1 VVRPRRAAAPVLGI
15 LAALPLVAL
24 LSACGSSSA
33 DIRATVTSDADLTK
47 VRPGDLVPFT
57 ATVGNHGPGA
67 ASSVTVR
74 VDLPGGFRYQSTTSI
89 SGTGGATRTQ
99 PSDPPVNSVSPL
111 WGQWTMNQ
119 PGVNAD
125 GSQARAVLT
134 IDFLAKAGGAPGDYT
149 LVPHVFSEGNDEVV
163 GQAAKVHLLA
173 SSDLTMSVAV
183 DESSV
188 KRGDLVHYH
197 VSILNRGS
205 GPAQGVGVLVT
216 LPGGIVFNKTE
227 HLEGN
232 YSRSG
237 PVDPISGALIVYY
250 GGWTLPAANSS
261 RPGALT
267 IVFSAK
273 VLPTALGGRYAVT
286 AQLTDSTGAVLSLGD
301 TAALSVDAPTP
312 TPVPPSPSPSGKA
325 TATPRP
331 TATPLP
337 TRKP

>member
-1 VVRPRRAAAPVLGI
+1 MVRPRRAAAPVLGA
-15 LAALPLVAL
+15 LAVLPLVAL
-24 LSACGSSSA
+24 LSACGSASA
-33 DIRATVTSDADLTK
+33 DMRATVTSDADLSK
-47 VRPGDLVPFT
+47 VRPGDLVPFVV
-57 ATVGNHGPGA
+57 TVGNHGPGA

-89 SGTGGATRTQ
+89 EGSGGATRTQ

-125 GSQARAVLT
+125 GTAARAVLT
-134 IDFLAKAGGAPGDYT
+134 IDFLAKAGGSPGDYT
-149 LVPHVFSEGNDEVV
+149 LVPHVFSEGNDEVA
-163 GQAAKVHLLA
+163 GKEAKVHLLA

-183 DESSV
+183 DQSTV
-188 KRGDLVHYH
+188 KRGDVVRYH

-205 GPAQGVGVLVT
+205 GPAQGVGVLLT
-216 LPGGIVFNKTE
+216 LPGGIVFEKTE

-237 PVDPISGALIVYY
+237 PVDPITGALVVYY
-250 GGWTLPAANSS
+250 GGWTLPPANAS

-267 IVFSAK
+267 IVFTAK
-273 VLPTALGGRYAVT
+273 VLPTALGGHYAVT

-301 TAALSVDAPTP
+301 TATVSVDAPTP
-312 TPVPPSPSPSGKA
+312 TPVPPSPSGKA
-325 TATPRP
+325 TPTSRP

>member
-1 VVRPRRAAAPVLGI
+1 MVRCRRAIAPVLA
-15 LAALPLVAL
+15 LVAAVPLLAL

-47 VRPGDLVPFT
+47 VRPGDLVPFV

-74 VDLPGGFRYQSTTSI
+74 VDLPGSFRYQSTTGI
-89 SGTGGATRTQ
+89 DATGGATRTQ

-111 WGQWTMNQ
+111 WGQWSMNA

-125 GSQARAVLT
+125 GSAAHAVVAIT
-134 IDFLAKAGGAPGDYT
+134 FLAKAGGSPGDYK

-163 GQAAKVHLLA
+163 GQAATVHLLP
-173 SSDLTMSVAV
+173 SSDLTMAIAV
-183 DESSV
+183 DETAV

-237 PVDPISGALIVYY
+237 PVDPINGALIVYY
-250 GGWTLPAANSS
+250 GGWILPAASAS

-273 VLPTALGGRYAVT
+273 VLPTALGGHYAVT

-301 TAALSVDAPTP
+301 TAPVTVDAPTP
-312 TPVPPSPSPSGKA
+312 SPVP
-325 TATPRP
+325 ATPTPKP
-331 TATPLP
+331 TP

>member
-1 VVRPRRAAAPVLGI
+1 MVRPRRAAAPVLGI

-24 LSACGSSSA
+24 LSACGAATA
-33 DIRATVTSDADLTK
+33 DLHATVTSGADLTK
-47 VRPGDLVPFT
+47 VRPGDLVPFVV
-57 ATVGNHGPGA
+57 TVGNHGPGA

-74 VDLPGGFRYQSTTSI
+74 VDLPGGFRYQSTT
-89 SGTGGATRTQ
+89 GTDGSGGATRTQ

-111 WGQWTMNQ
+111 WGQWSMNQ

-125 GSQARAVLT
+125 GTQARAVLT
-134 IDFLAKAGGAPGDYT
+134 IDFLAKAAGSPGDYT
-149 LVPHVFSEGNDEVV
+149 VVPHVFSDGNDEVA
-163 GQAAKVHLLA
+163 GQAAKVTLKP
-173 SSDLTMSVAV
+173 SSDLTMSIAV
-183 DESSV
+183 DESTV
-188 KRGDLVHYH
+188 KRGDVVHYH

-205 GPAQGVGVLVT
+205 GPAQAVGVLVT
-216 LPGGIVFNKTE
+216 LPGGIVFNRTE

-232 YSRSG
+232 YSRSS

-250 GGWTLPAANSS
+250 GGWVLPPSNAS

-273 VLPTALGGRYAVT
+273 VLPTAVGGRYAVT

-301 TAALSVDAPTP
+301 TAPVSVNAPTP
-312 TPVPPSPSPSGKA
+312 TPVPPSP
-325 TATPRP
+325 TAKP
-331 TATPLP
+331 TP

>member
-1 VVRPRRAAAPVLGI
+1 MVRSRRAASLVLAAF
-15 LAALPLVAL
+15 AALPLVAL

-33 DIRATVTSDADLTK
+33 DIRATVTSDADLKK

-57 ATVGNHGPGA
+57 VTVGNHGPGA
-67 ASSVTVR
+67 AGSVTVR
-74 VDLPGGFRYQSTTSI
+74 VDLPSDFRYQSTTSI
-89 SGTGGATRTQ
+89 DGTGGATRTQ
-99 PSDPPVNSVSPL
+99 PSDPPVNSGSPL
-111 WGQWTMNQ
+111 WGQWTMNP

-125 GSQARAVLT
+125 GTTARAVLT
-134 IDFLAKAGGAPGDYT
+134 INFLAKAAGPPGDYK
-149 LVPHVFSEGNDEVV
+149 LIPHVFSEGNDEVI
-163 GQAAKVHLLA
+163 GQEATVHLQA
-173 SSDLTMSVAV
+173 SSDLTMTVAV

-205 GPAQGVGVLVT
+205 GAAQGVGVLVT

-232 YSRSG
+232 YSRSN
-237 PVDPISGALIVYY
+237 PVDPINGALIVYY
-250 GGWTLPAANSS
+250 GGWVLPPSS
-261 RPGALT
+261 ATRPGALT

-286 AQLTDSTGAVLSLGD
+286 AQLTDSLGAVLSLGD
-301 TAALSVDAPTP
+301 TAAVSVNAPTP
-312 TPVPPSPSPSGKA
+312 TPVPPSPTAKPTPSP
-325 TATPRP
+325 T
-331 TATPLP
+331 P

>member
-1 VVRPRRAAAPVLGI
+1 MVRPRRAAAPVLAV
-15 LAALPLVAL
+15 LALLPLAGA

-33 DIRATVTSDADLTK
+33 DLRSTVTSDNDLTK

-57 ATVGNHGPGA
+57 VTVGNHGPGT

-74 VDLPGGFRYQSTTSI
+74 VDLPSGFRYQSTTGI
-89 SGTGGATRTQ
+89 DGTGGATRTQ

-111 WGQWTMNQ
+111 WGQWTMNP

-125 GSQARAVLT
+125 GTPARAVLT
-134 IDFLAKAGGAPGDYT
+134 INFLAKAGGSPGAYK
-149 LVPHVFSEGNDEVV
+149 VIPHVFSEGGDEAI
-163 GQAAKVHLLA
+163 GQAASVTLQP
-173 SSDLTMSVAV
+173 SSDLTMTVAV
-183 DESSV
+183 DEGTV

-205 GPAQGVGVLVT
+205 GPAQDVGVLVT
-216 LPGGIVFNKTE
+216 LPGGIVFDKTQ

-237 PVDPISGALIVYY
+237 PVDPISGALVVYY
-250 GGWTLPAANSS
+250 GGWVLPASNAS

-267 IVFSAK
+267 IVFTAK
-273 VLPTALGGRYAVT
+273 VLPTALGGHYAVT

-301 TAALSVDAPTP
+301 TAAVTIDAPTP
-312 TPVPPSPSPSGKA
+312 TPAPASPTPKA
-325 TATPRP
+325 T
-331 TATPLP
+331 P